1 MSYYN
6 VTVKIATENPK
17 GGIKWMSENYLV
29 DAVSITDAETIVH
42 TDFNQSGLQFEVKS
56 ASISKIVKVL

>member
-17 GGIKWMSENYLV
+17 GGKKWMSENYLV

-56 ASISKIVKVL
+56 ASLSKIVEVL

>member
-17 GGIKWMSENYLV
+17 GGKKWMSENYLV

-42 TDFNQSGLQFEVKS
+42 EDFKMSGLEFDVKS